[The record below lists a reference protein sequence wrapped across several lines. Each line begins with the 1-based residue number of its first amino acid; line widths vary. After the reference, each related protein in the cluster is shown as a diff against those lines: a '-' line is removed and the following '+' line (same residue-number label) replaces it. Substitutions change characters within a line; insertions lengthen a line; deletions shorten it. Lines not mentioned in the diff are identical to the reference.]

1 MNRHEIRIEG
11 GGPYPIPSHNFF
23 FLFSIILIFF
33 QKFFIF
39 HLSLSLSPFFLLI
52 SFLKMSGGKRE
63 GKEKVLNNASFL
75 PILFFHLVLFIIF
88 FFFYSS
94 VFFYFLF
101 CYFFFFPTRCFFS
114 PERMQIGFTKKG
126 LRGGRPSNL
135 ESNYIIPQCAVCV
148 SNGEPH
154 QTKQTPIIYQRASQK
169 KKLNKENRN
178 EEEKSSTKK
187 KEKKNGRFCQY

>member
-1 MNRHEIRIEG
+1 
-11 GGPYPIPSHNFF
+11 
-23 FLFSIILIFF
+23 
-33 QKFFIF
+33 
-39 HLSLSLSPFFLLI
+39 
-52 SFLKMSGGKRE
+52 
-63 GKEKVLNNASFL
+63 
-75 PILFFHLVLFIIF
+75 
-88 FFFYSS
+88 
-94 VFFYFLF
+94 
-101 CYFFFFPTRCFFS
+101 
-114 PERMQIGFTKKG
+114 MQIGFTKKG

>member
-1 MNRHEIRIEG
+1 
-11 GGPYPIPSHNFF
+11 
-23 FLFSIILIFF
+23 
-33 QKFFIF
+33 
-39 HLSLSLSPFFLLI
+39 
-52 SFLKMSGGKRE
+52 
-63 GKEKVLNNASFL
+63 
-75 PILFFHLVLFIIF
+75 
-88 FFFYSS
+88 
-94 VFFYFLF
+94 
-101 CYFFFFPTRCFFS
+101 
-114 PERMQIGFTKKG
+114 MQIGFTKKG

-187 KEKKNGRFCQY
+187 KEKKWSILSILTRAAMYIQSAWE

>member
-1 MNRHEIRIEG
+1 
-11 GGPYPIPSHNFF
+11 
-23 FLFSIILIFF
+23 
-33 QKFFIF
+33 
-39 HLSLSLSPFFLLI
+39 
-52 SFLKMSGGKRE
+52 MSGGKRE

-187 KEKKNGRFCQY
+187 KEKKMVDSVNIDTGRDVYTVGLGMNKGPVQFPAGFQKGTHNTEPTHTDKSSRKRKKNREN